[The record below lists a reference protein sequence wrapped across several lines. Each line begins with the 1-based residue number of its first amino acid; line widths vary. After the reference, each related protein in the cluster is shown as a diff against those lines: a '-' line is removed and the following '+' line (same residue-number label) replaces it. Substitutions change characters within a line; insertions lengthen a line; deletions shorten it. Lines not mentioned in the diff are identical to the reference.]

1 MIKAIITDFDG
12 TLVDTFEA
20 NLRAYQKAFYEVGI
34 TLTAEKY
41 RECFGYRF
49 DRFMTAMGITDEN
62 VAAQIKELKK
72 QYYPEYFEFLKPN
85 TALINLIAGI
95 KSMGGKTAIASTAR
109 KENLMNAVNYLSIA
123 HHFDLIFAGVDVK
136 KGKPDPEI
144 YLKSMAALGV
154 SPDETLIFEDS
165 QVGIDAAK
173 ASGAS
178 YMIVDQRQFCLWEKG
193 EERKEKRYGYRI
205 CF

>member
-20 NLRAYQKAFYEVGI
+20 NLRAYQKAFLEVGME
-34 TLTAEKY
+34 LTPERY

-49 DRFMTAMGITDEN
+49 DRFMTAMGIADDK
-62 VAAQIKELKK
+62 VAAKIKELKK
-72 QYYPEYFEFLKPN
+72 QYYPEYFEYLRPN

-109 KENLMNAVNYLSIA
+109 KENLMNAVNYLGIA
-123 HHFDLIFAGVDVK
+123 HHFDLIFAGIDVT

-154 SPDETLIFEDS
+154 TPDETLIFEDS

-178 YMIVDQRQFCLWEKG
+178 YMVVDQRQFGLWEKG
-193 EERKEKRYGYRI
+193 EERKEKGNG
-205 CF
+205 